1 MNLWLSPHGIW
12 YYRKVTTLPCGR
24 RKEIKKSLHTRD
36 KLTARAAVAKLLAC
50 VRSRA
55 QTVVQYA
62 SEPENPQPQPH
73 IKSAVPA
80 AKSLAPLLSV
90 LSDRYQKEKALSW
103 APKERKNQKNYLGSF
118 IEALG
123 DKPAAGY
130 SKADVVKFK
139 EGLLNSGK
147 SPATINKYLQKLSL
161 LFSWLANHQEG
172 IVNHFAGLKLQRVK
186 ETKARSGYTM
196 EERQRFAQWAKRQEP
211 YRRWIALL
219 GLYTG
224 ARANEICQLYADD
237 VVLVDNI
244 WCIKVQAGRPDQKLK
259 TDNSKRLIP
268 IHSAVLEAGFLAFVQ
283 GRGEGRLFVE
293 LPHRQDGYSH
303 LWGQWFSR
311 NRPVPKDFHSL
322 RHTVATILKDKG
334 IPLQFAAA
342 ILGHTN
348 GAISYDRY
356 GGGVAVEKL
365 QAAIEAAL

>member
-1 MNLWLSPHGIW
+1 M
-12 YYRKVTTLPCGR
+12 
-24 RKEIKKSLHTRD
+24 
-36 KLTARAAVAKLLAC
+36 
-50 VRSRA
+50 
-55 QTVVQYA
+55 
-62 SEPENPQPQPH
+62 
-73 IKSAVPA
+73 
-80 AKSLAPLLSV
+80 
-90 LSDRYQKEKALSW
+90 
-103 APKERKNQKNYLGSF
+103 
-118 IEALG
+118 
-123 DKPAAGY
+123 
-130 SKADVVKFK
+130 VKFK

-186 ETKARSGYTM
+186 DTKDRSGYTM
-196 EERQRFAQWAKRQEP
+196 EERQRFIQWAKRQEP

-219 GLYTG
+219 GFYTG
-224 ARANEICQLYADD
+224 ARANETYQLYADD

-244 WCIKVQAGRPDQKLK
+244 WCISVQSGRPDQKLK
-259 TDNSKRLIP
+259 TDNSKRLVP
-268 IHSAVLEAGFLAFVQ
+268 IHLAVLEAGFLAFVQ
-283 GRGEGRLFVE
+283 ERVGGRLFVE
-293 LPHRQDGYSH
+293 LPYRQDGYSH
-303 LWGQWFSR
+303 FWEQWCSR

-322 RHTVATILKDKG
+322 RHTVASTLKDKG